1 MKYLSDYTNEAQAK
15 LFEECGAFFAFS
27 KEQLNEGIKKI
38 GASKENKIVSF
49 GGGGYVLSKNIDLLI
64 DGLNN
69 IQQLGIKRDIE
80 ENGIKNI
87 IHRELGNYECQIDR
101 DISRAVEALEDY
113 GITYDQVKE
122 DFKEYFQKCIDND
135 WF

>member
-1 MKYLSDYTNEAQAK
+1 MKSAEL
-15 LFEECGAFFAFS
+15 FFAFS

-87 IHRELGNYECQIDR
+87 IHRELGNYECQIDK

-122 DFKEYFQKCIDND
+122 EFKEYFQKCIDND